1 MPSRGDLSEQGIR
14 PYAGG
19 ILFSEGQA
27 ETTCPECSHLRK
39 LRNQNKPC
47 LSVIVEWDHAKWNC
61 HHCGWSGATR
71 WDEAKDRAIPRETT
85 PPPKEQPRVTEFKQ
99 PEIQPLSEPAL
110 EWFKDRR
117 GISAGTLTKADVG
130 LVEWSVGDKRRNM
143 ICFPYYDDGELVAAK
158 LRTPEKD
165 FAQPKGGKQIFWGLD
180 LVDPNPTFLIITEG
194 EIDALT
200 AMEAGFVNVLSAP
213 NGANQRLR
221 EGPLPE
227 PGKDT
232 SFKYLWHSHELL
244 EAAEQIILL
253 TDNDEPGRVLE
264 EELARRLGKDKCL
277 RATYPEGCKDL
288 NDVLVKHGR
297 SAVIDVIEEAKPFPI
312 EDLYTP
318 DDIRADIIGYYRDGR
333 KPGLPF
339 GYPDF
344 DRLFSFRPGELTIV
358 TGKPGAGKS
367 EFVDQLVVQ
376 LAKEHNI
383 RTTYCSL
390 ENPLD
395 EHAAKII
402 EKRVGEPF
410 GDVGGQKMSERDVED
425 AVDWMQ
431 EYITFIRPD
440 VGNVPDLGW
449 LLETAQQSVLRYGIR
464 LLVIDPYN
472 RLQRQNEGASETE
485 HVLQVLTK
493 LAAFAQRA
501 GCHVIIVAHP
511 AKIGRTRDG
520 TEIRVPSLYD
530 ISGSAHWF
538 NICDNGIVVVR
549 DHSSPGIEAHV
560 KKIRFRSTGKVG
572 IGNFDYDEM
581 CGVFSERSDDDD
593 DDWETEARNRYAAQP
608 QQRST
613 LDV

>member
-1 MPSRGDLSEQGIR
+1 
-14 PYAGG
+14 
-19 ILFSEGQA
+19 
-27 ETTCPECSHLRK
+27 
-39 LRNQNKPC
+39 
-47 LSVIVEWDHAKWNC
+47 
-61 HHCGWSGATR
+61 
-71 WDEAKDRAIPRETT
+71 
-85 PPPKEQPRVTEFKQ
+85 
-99 PEIQPLSEPAL
+99 
-110 EWFKDRR
+110 
-117 GISAGTLTKADVG
+117 
-130 LVEWSVGDKRRNM
+130 
-143 ICFPYYDDGELVAAK
+143 
-158 LRTPEKD
+158 
-165 FAQPKGGKQIFWGLD
+165 
-180 LVDPNPTFLIITEG
+180 
-194 EIDALT
+194 
-200 AMEAGFVNVLSAP
+200 
-213 NGANQRLR
+213 
-221 EGPLPE
+221 
-227 PGKDT
+227 
-232 SFKYLWHSHELL
+232 
-244 EAAEQIILL
+244 
-253 TDNDEPGRVLE
+253 
-264 EELARRLGKDKCL
+264 
-277 RATYPEGCKDL
+277 
-288 NDVLVKHGR
+288 
-297 SAVIDVIEEAKPFPI
+297 
-312 EDLYTP
+312 
-318 DDIRADIIGYYRDGR
+318 
-333 KPGLPF
+333 
-339 GYPDF
+339 
-344 DRLFSFRPGELTIV
+344 
-358 TGKPGAGKS
+358 
-367 EFVDQLVVQ
+367 
-376 LAKEHNI
+376 
-383 RTTYCSL
+383 
-390 ENPLD
+390 
-395 EHAAKII
+395 
-402 EKRVGEPF
+402 
-410 GDVGGQKMSERDVED
+410 
-425 AVDWMQ
+425 WMQ